1 MSNAVDVYL
10 LALAA
15 ATPLPTVENEEI
27 HVLRHASS
35 RPRTRSQGST
45 LPSSLRVGLP
55 LRPSPPSPAL
65 KKPQSKKRKPNF
77 TIFVDTDAATDI
89 PRPPSTP
96 KRSKTGTTP
105 RTPLSDRTH
114 STNST
119 PAPSP
124 RVPDTPFPFSNADPY
139 WENLENYGPA
149 ASMTPPAT
157 PRDPSFPLTPS
168 AGPPPPSSARALR
181 PRTNQAS
188 SPANLLPP
196 VNMLLYHMLGLETWR
211 VSVDGI
217 TNAYRRMAM
226 AMHPDKAAPKEKE
239 LAHLAMQQLNA
250 TKELLLNPRRRRQ
263 YHRDGVVYWVI

>member
-10 LALAA
+10 LALAV
-15 ATPLPTVENEEI
+15 ATPLPTVEDEEI
-27 HVLRHASS
+27 QVLRHAPS
-35 RPRTRSQGST
+35 RPQTRSQGST
-45 LPSSLRVGLP
+45 LPSCMRVDLP
-55 LRPSPPSPAL
+55 LRPSPPSSAV
-65 KKPQSKKRKPNF
+65 KKPQSKKRKLNF
-77 TIFVDTDAATDI
+77 TIFVDTNTATDI

-96 KRSKTGTTP
+96 KRSKTGTP

-124 RVPDTPFPFSNADPY
+124 RLPDTPFPFSDADPY
-139 WENLENYGPA
+139 WENAENYGPV

-157 PRDPSFPLTPS
+157 PRGPSLPPTPCI
-168 AGPPPPSSARALR
+168 GPPPASSARALR

-217 TNAYRRMAM
+217 MSAYRRTAM
-226 AMHPDKAAPKEKE
+226 AIHPDKATPKEKE

-250 TKELLLNPRRRRQ
+250 TKELLLSARRRRQ
-263 YHRDGVVYWVI
+263 YHRDGVVPWVI